1 MASSPSK
8 FPRPDD
14 PDALKDACCASGTD
28 QGGIGRD
35 SAVETS
41 APWGMIE
48 SNGPESI
55 LSNVSRDDDFHSLF
69 QEVDQLWHLSNRP

>member
-28 QGGIGRD
+28 QGVIGRD

-41 APWGMIE
+41 APWSMIE